1 MKIYFVRHGIAQER
15 IAGADNPQRALTPK
29 GIAKT
34 HQVAQ
39 KFKQIE
45 NSCNLIITSPY
56 IRAKQTAQI
65 LYEHQL
71 APKIEESNHLMP
83 DGDIQP
89 WLHSLQNSG
98 YTEDDKLILVGH
110 QPDLGNWAET
120 LIWGKSE
127 EKIILKKAGIIGI
140 NITNIDRPLGN
151 SEIFLLISPKWLL
164 TTIDS

>member
-15 IAGADNPQRALTPK
+15 IAGEDNPERALTPK

-39 KFKQIE
+39 KLKQVE
-45 NSCNLIITSPY
+45 NCCNLIITSPY
-56 IRAKQTAQI
+56 VRAKQTAEI
-65 LYEHQL
+65 LYEHKI
-71 APKIEESNHLMP
+71 APKIEERNYLMP

-89 WLHSLQNSG
+89 WLHSLQNSS
-98 YTEDDKLILVGH
+98 YSKDDKLILVGH

-120 LIWGKSE
+120 LIWGKSAK
-127 EKIILKKAGIIGI
+127 KITLKKAGIIGI
-140 NITNIDRPLGN
+140 NIFDIYNPLGN
-151 SEIFLLISPKWLL
+151 GEIFLLISPKWLL